1 MAGKNELALTYIM
14 NQLGEVL
21 EKVTNT
27 QELTWDELREVAG
40 RWCRRDFD
48 YCREQADKLKVTYI
62 ALVQTALLFV
72 EHPMLVGAKGWNF
85 GPLRARAEILHV
97 ELWELPVEQV
107 EVIHKVIHSP
117 CGENVKPV
125 DKSKLSTV
133 SPQEKQDF
141 STFSTKEAILSTHP
155 CG

>member
-21 EKVTNT
+21 DKVSTT
-27 QELTWDELREVAG
+27 QEMTWDELREVAG
-40 RWCRRDFD
+40 HWCRRDFD

-62 ALVQTALLFV
+62 ALVHTALLFV
-72 EHPMLVGAKGWNF
+72 EHPLLVGEKGWVF
-85 GPLRARAEILHV
+85 GPMRARAEILHV
-97 ELWELPVEQV
+97 ELWEMPVEQV

-117 CGENVKPV
+117 CGENGKPA
-125 DKSKLSTV
+125 DKSELSTA
-133 SPQEKQDF
+133 SPQEKQGF
-141 STFSTKEAILSTHP
+141 STFSTKEAILSTSA